1 MAGEEAQR
9 LIAAASH
16 AEEHNTHGELTVGL
30 GDPVT
35 SSLREFPRT
44 GSDGDAAA
52 FSLPCAL
59 VFRILSRLL
68 QRTCYMLDCSMMPWR
83 VKQNRS
89 ADSLSATL
97 KSRFVSVRLSVFPIA
112 IVDWNTSRPG

>member
-52 FSLPCAL
+52 FSLP
-59 VFRILSRLL
+59 VRIGFPHPL
-68 QRTCYMLDCSMMPWR
+68 
-83 VKQNRS
+83 
-89 ADSLSATL
+89 ATTPEDVL
-97 KSRFVSVRLSVFPIA
+97 YVRLFYDAVA
-112 IVDWNTSRPG
+112 GQAK